1 LTADAGTRRNTRTVL
16 PPDRHSRS
24 AHAALAR
31 RRGFTLIEILVVLVI
46 IGIMVAMATL
56 SINVLGRDSQT
67 EDEARRFWAVLR
79 QTREE
84 AELQGLNIGAY
95 LAAADYEFL
104 RLDPLTNLWIPIEDD
119 KLYATR
125 SLPEGLRYR
134 MWLDG
139 REIVMKPQLPER
151 KDPNE
156 DEEDLSDEAKK
167 EATLPQALRTIDRSE
182 AQRAQEN
189 PPQLIVFSNGDI
201 MPFELQ
207 IERERQPALWRIIG
221 TADNDLRLEQRS
233 KSSENWQIVAQTNPP
248 PVDDREAKRN
258 ARK

>member
-1 LTADAGTRRNTRTVL
+1 
-16 PPDRHSRS
+16 
-24 AHAALAR
+24 
-31 RRGFTLIEILVVLVI
+31 
-46 IGIMVAMATL
+46 MVAMATL
-56 SINVLGRDSQT
+56 SVNVLGRDSQT
-67 EDEARRFWAVLR
+67 EDEARRFWTVLR

-84 AELQGLNIGAY
+84 AELQGLNIGTY
-95 LAAADYEFL
+95 FAAEDYEFL
-104 RLDPLTNLWIPIEDD
+104 RLDPLTNLWIPIADD

-151 KDPNE
+151 KDESKDE
-156 DEEDLSDEAKK
+156 DELSDEEKK
-167 EATLPQALRTIDRSE
+167 EANLPQALRTIDRSE
-182 AQRAQEN
+182 AKRAQEN

-233 KSSENWQIVAQTNPP
+233 KSSEDWQIVAQTNPP
-248 PVDDREAKRN
+248 PVDEREAKKN